1 MMFGLGDVPHPLA
14 ESAELVES
22 VVLDQMISVLR
33 QASEIAEVANRE
45 TIAPE
50 DILFIMKRNPKALKR
65 LIIYLGVKDEARIHA
80 NLLKP
85 TPEETLPEGF
95 AVENVSHEVDS
106 EEPSVRFSHSGRIGL
121 SEWNKGRKKYCLAF
135 LKTIGID
142 ESDLNQVV
150 DIVKETRLNRAN
162 NQALSLSSTTY
173 ESFHAARCE
182 SFCSANMSAARF
194 LKWICVRG
202 GWKEEV
208 SQPVLDILVYLAK
221 ETIACIIDMV
231 MTLREELALLTKGG
245 KLRCAHRREFS
256 TADFAERFSTLISHS
271 RSSAIPYGG
280 PLPFHCIHPYA
291 WVSPTNP
298 ESQPS
303 AGVDDSLHL
312 THSLPLSVA

>member
-231 MTLREELALLTKGG
+231 MTLREELALLTKV
-245 KLRCAHRREFS
+245 S
-256 TADFAERFSTLISHS
+256 IVQVQPSPTAA
-271 RSSAIPYGG
+271 